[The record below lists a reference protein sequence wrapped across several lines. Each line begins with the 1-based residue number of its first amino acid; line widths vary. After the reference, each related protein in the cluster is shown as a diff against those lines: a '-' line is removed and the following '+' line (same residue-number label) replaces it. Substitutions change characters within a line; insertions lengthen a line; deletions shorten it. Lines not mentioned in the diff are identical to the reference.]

1 MLSCV
6 VDSVDSD
13 GVESELLKIL
23 NISLAAIYICDGVGN
38 VGGATRL
45 VIDTSNVESV
55 AAGKESY
62 CGLVLLSLKRV
73 L

>member
-1 MLSCV
+1 MVSRV

-13 GVESELLKIL
+13 GVESELREVLD
-23 NISLAAIYICDGVGN
+23 ISLAASCICNGVGN

-55 AAGKESY
+55 AASEESY